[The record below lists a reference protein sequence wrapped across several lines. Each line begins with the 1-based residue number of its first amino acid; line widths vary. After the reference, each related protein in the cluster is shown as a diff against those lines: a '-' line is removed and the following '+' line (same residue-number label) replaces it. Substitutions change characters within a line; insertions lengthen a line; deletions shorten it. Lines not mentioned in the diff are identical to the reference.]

1 MKPFTGTFGRAEAA
15 HLLRRAAFAAPPED
29 VDRATKE
36 GLAATVSRLLQPTID
51 ASSDARDAALRASDD
66 RELLAGSWLV
76 RAATTPDPLGESM
89 VLFWHDH
96 FVSALSKVGEGR
108 RMLDQ
113 AALFRRLG
121 RGSFTT
127 LATEVARDPAMLRYL
142 DLERTT
148 KQAPNE
154 NFARELFELFTTGP
168 GPYGERDIQEAARAF
183 TGYGVRGGRFQ
194 FSQAGHDDGEKTVF
208 GVRGRLGGDDVVRIA
223 AARPETSRLLA
234 AKLARRFI
242 ADRPADDV
250 VDALAA
256 AWRDAE
262 GDVGR
267 VLATLFASAAFFA
280 PEHRGAVTRCPAAFV
295 VGALRTARATSLP
308 PPAALARRVLAMG
321 RSLFDPPSV
330 KGYAGGASWRNP
342 AARLA
347 RIDFVV
353 GLADAHG
360 GLLRAPELSTE
371 DRVSAFAKDALGAE
385 PSAAELAAIRVA
397 VPDDDASRDLRRMAC
412 LLARPEF
419 DRC

>member
-1 MKPFTGTFGRAEAA
+1 MKPFAGSFGRAEAA
-15 HLLRRAAFAAPPED
+15 HLLRRTMFAAVPTD
-29 VDRATKE
+29 VDRATAE
-36 GLAATVSRLLQPTID
+36 GLAAAVSRLLVPKDD
-51 ASSDARDAALRASDD
+51 ASSDAREAALRASDD

-76 RAATTPDPLGESM
+76 RAATTPDPLGETM
-89 VLFWHDH
+89 VLFWHDQ
-96 FVSALSKVGEGR
+96 FVSALAKVGEGR

-121 RGSFTT
+121 RGSFAT

-168 GPYGERDIQEAARAF
+168 GPYDERDIQDAARAF

-194 FSQAGHDDGEKTVF
+194 FSPAAHDDGQKSVL
-208 GVRGRLGGDDVVRIA
+208 GVRGPLGGDDVVRIA
-223 AARPETSRLLA
+223 AARPETARLLA
-234 AKLARRFI
+234 SKLARRFL
-242 ADRPADDV
+242 ADRPDDDAVEAIAATWRAAD
-250 VDALAA
+250 
-256 AWRDAE
+256 
-262 GDVGR
+262 GDLNR
-267 VLATLFASAAFFA
+267 VLATIFNSEAFFA
-280 PEHRGAVTRCPAAFV
+280 PEHRSAVTRCPAAFV
-295 VGALRTARATSLP
+295 VGALRTARASTLP

-330 KGYAGGASWRNP
+330 KGYAGGSAWRNP

-347 RIDFVV
+347 RLDFIFE
-353 GLADAHG
+353 LSDAHG
-360 GLLRAPELSTE
+360 GLLRAPELRSE
-371 DRVSAFAKDALGAE
+371 DQLRSFSRDAAGSE
-385 PSAAELAAIRVA
+385 PNAAELAAIRGA
-397 VPDDDASRDLRRMAC
+397 VPDDDEFRDLRRMTC